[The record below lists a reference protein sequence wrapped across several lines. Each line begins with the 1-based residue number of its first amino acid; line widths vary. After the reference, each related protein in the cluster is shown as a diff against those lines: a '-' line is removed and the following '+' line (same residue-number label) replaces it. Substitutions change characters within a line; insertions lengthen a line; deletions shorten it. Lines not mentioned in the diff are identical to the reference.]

1 MTELPLRF
9 PLVSDP
15 APSRRQSRFYRDEL
29 QPALHLQPRD
39 VAVLRDLFLLRFVP
53 AQALYLTAY
62 VHTPEPRPVVGRNAP
77 RDKETGMRNVARRI
91 AALWESGYTGRF
103 MLRSSMYLN
112 TSPWFTYV
120 IEDGKANE
128 LAMTHQHY
136 RHVPD
141 KTWAEIIERATPV
154 RERVLDTLAQLGI
167 ESDTARAVL
176 HNNTDLALKLVSGQ
190 SSDVG
195 HRVLAST
202 VLAILFFA
210 ARQTARTLGHLLPD
224 GAVDLSFDEYVL
236 DKAGRKERDQ
246 HGNERTKSVP
256 IKPDFFFTIDTDGYA
271 LEAETG
277 TSSRA
282 KIEQKVQRYLKLH
295 KAFGVEGV
303 RAAVSAPEL
312 TSFRVLFHCAQA
324 THAAMIADVI
334 SRACPRGTGLFLI
347 SEASDLHLGDIPG
360 CETWSREH
368 FLKNLPTTTGTPLY
382 EHFAA
387 ALTSSVYTQVTGRA
401 SNVAQTT
408 RVALV

>member
-1 MTELPLRF
+1 MREGALHLAIVPE
-9 PLVSDP
+9 PIE
-15 APSRRQSRFYRDEL
+15 RRSRFYRDEL
-29 QPALHLQPRD
+29 APALHLQTRD
-39 VAVLRDLFLLRFVP
+39 VAILRDLFLLRFVP
-53 AQALYLTAY
+53 AQALYLSAY
-62 VHTPEPRPVVGRNAP
+62 VHTPTPRPVVGRNTP
-77 RDKETGMRNVARRI
+77 TEKETGMRNVARRM
-91 AALWESGYTGRF
+91 AALWSSGYTGRF

-128 LAMTHQHY
+128 LARTHQHY
-136 RHVPD
+136 RHVAGD
-141 KTWAEIIERATPV
+141 VWDGIVERAALV
-154 RERVLDTLAQLGI
+154 RDRVLDTLAQLGI
-167 ESDTARAVL
+167 ECDTARAVL

-210 ARQTARTLGHLLPD
+210 ARQTGHTVGHLLPD

-236 DKAGRKERDQ
+236 DKAGRRERDS
-246 HGNERTKSVP
+246 HGNEKTKSVP
-256 IKPDFFFTIDTDGYA
+256 IKPDFFFAIDRDGYA

-303 RAAVSAPEL
+303 RSAVGAPDL

-334 SRACPRGTGLFLI
+334 SRACPRGTGLFLL
-347 SEASDLHLGDIPG
+347 SEAADLHLGDVPNG
-360 CETWSREH
+360 EQWTRDH
-368 FLKNLPTTTGTPLY
+368 FLKNLATAGGVALY
-382 EHFAA
+382 DHLAA
-387 ALTSSVYTQVTGRA
+387 ALTSPLYTQVVGRA
-401 SNVAQTT
+401 SNVAETT
-408 RVALV
+408 RVTLV